1 MNIAING
8 YKIEKSKYSD
18 VRIIS
23 YRKPIKKG
31 EKAIVVVE
39 FSIKKIIYAENEK
52 ELIEQIEDE
61 LEVV

>member
-8 YKIEKSKYSD
+8 YKLEKSKYSD

-31 EKAIVVVE
+31 EKATVVIE
-39 FSIKKIIYAENEK
+39 FITKKIIYAENEQ
-52 ELIEQIEDE
+52 ELIEQIEDA
-61 LEVV
+61 LEE